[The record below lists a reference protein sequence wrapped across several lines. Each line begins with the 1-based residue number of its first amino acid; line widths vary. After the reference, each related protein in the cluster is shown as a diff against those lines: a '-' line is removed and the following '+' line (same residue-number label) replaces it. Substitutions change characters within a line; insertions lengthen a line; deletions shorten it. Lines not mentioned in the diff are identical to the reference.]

1 MKGALDTH
9 IAEEMWGKQI
19 VFDSHLT
26 GVAGRLEGWLV
37 LSNGMWQ
44 ELWER
49 LGEVIFYVWFRARDD
64 DLLFRNI
71 LKSALV
77 FRSRRSIC
85 KLWNYLIWAQQSD
98 FSKSFNA
105 WFLLN
110 APDIKISS
118 PCFCANWLNLL
129 KTSFLLIKHSFSSFR
144 DNFER
149 GVAPKNY
156 WHVEIY
162 TLDKVNE
169 HDMVQGFFP
178 NNNKHV
184 RDNKTTSSVGVT
196 VWQFIDWQVIIKRD
210 PPTLIKKKYNH
221 KLLTKVTKLQ
231 HMKTRKATIQEI
243 IKRERWEGTEKSSEL
258 VTRLRREPRLIESQ
272 GCGLEHIEQW
282 TEVRH

>member
-1 MKGALDTH
+1 MKDALDAH

-26 GVAGRLEGWLV
+26 GVARRLEGWLV
-37 LSNGMWQ
+37 FSNGMWQ

-49 LGEVIFYVWFRARDD
+49 DG

-71 LKSALV
+71 LKIALV

-118 PCFCANWLNLL
+118 SCFCANLLNLL

-149 GVAPKNY
+149 GVALKNY
-156 WHVEIY
+156 WRVEIY

-221 KLLTKVTKLQ
+221 KLLAKVTKLQ

>member
-1 MKGALDTH
+1 MKGALDAH

-19 VFDSHLT
+19 VFDSHFT

-85 KLWNYLIWAQQSD
+85 KLWNYLIYD
-98 FSKSFNA
+98 
-105 WFLLN
+105 
-110 APDIKISS
+110 
-118 PCFCANWLNLL
+118 FCANWLNRL

-169 HDMVQGFFP
+169 HDMVEGFFP

-231 HMKTRKATIQEI
+231 HMKTRKATIQKI

>member
-1 MKGALDTH
+1 MRGALDAH
-9 IAEEMWGKQI
+9 IAEEIWGKQI

-26 GVAGRLEGWLV
+26 GVAWRLEGWLV

-49 LGEVIFYVWFRARDD
+49 LGEVVFYVWFRARDD

-77 FRSRRSIC
+77 FRSCRSIC
-85 KLWNYLIWAQQSD
+85 KLWNYFIWAQQSD

-110 APDIKISS
+110 GPDIKISS
-118 PCFCANWLNLL
+118 PCFCANWI
-129 KTSFLLIKHSFSSFR
+129 KSFKNFFLINKHSFSSFR

-149 GVAPKNY
+149 GVALKNY
-156 WHVEIY
+156 WRVEIY

-184 RDNKTTSSVGVT
+184 RDNKTTSNVGVT

-210 PPTLIKKKYNH
+210 PPTLIKKN
-221 KLLTKVTKLQ
+221 
-231 HMKTRKATIQEI
+231 TII
-243 IKRERWEGTEKSSEL
+243 NSW
-258 VTRLRREPRLIESQ
+258 RR
-272 GCGLEHIEQW
+272 
-282 TEVRH
+282 